1 MAEREK
7 QGLFSNTVRIM
18 EERLYLQWQQKT
30 KKGKSGSKLQWSWV
44 LTLHREAV
52 SEEDR
57 CPPPTP
63 YLTYHPG
70 SSGFLA
76 SSTFSGNSCLSS
88 HVTLTPAQLPEKA
101 RLYLQTVLPDPGL
114 RRRRHQKRIPLP
126 VPLPFKASRFLNKVM
141 LSPRAPGGPHQR
153 PPLTYALRRHEG
165 KPTPSDGAGAAGT
178 LQTSVESLQ
187 TTHHKW
193 KQCRRPKGLCYS
205 KQKDPKSWFLPLAT
219 TVTVRRTPSTGLLLL

>member
-1 MAEREK
+1 MVGTIYKLRHKIQKAHSHTQRWPGRRCPGWLRIQTRRMAEWEK

-52 SEEDR
+52 GEEDR

-114 RRRRHQKRIPLP
+114 RRRRHQKRIDQ
-126 VPLPFKASRFLNKVM
+126 
-141 LSPRAPGGPHQR
+141 G
-153 PPLTYALRRHEG
+153 
-165 KPTPSDGAGAAGT
+165 
-178 LQTSVESLQ
+178 
-187 TTHHKW
+187 
-193 KQCRRPKGLCYS
+193 
-205 KQKDPKSWFLPLAT
+205 
-219 TVTVRRTPSTGLLLL
+219 